1 MFLPATRRELDAL
14 GWDRPDVI
22 LVTGDAYIDS
32 PHVGVAVVG
41 KWLLHHGIRAAVLA
55 QPAVD
60 RPDDIA
66 RLGEPRL
73 FWGVTAGCIDSL
85 VANYTPTLKPRRQDD
100 YTPGGVNV
108 RPDRASIVYTNLIR
122 RCFKN
127 TRPIVLGGLEAS
139 LRRIA
144 HYDYWTDDVRRSLL
158 LDAKADWLAYGMA
171 ERTVVELARA
181 LRDGADPSGIPGLCR
196 VAATAPAGFVALPS
210 YEEAAADPVAFLRMA
225 KALQAFADADAPG
238 LVQRHGD
245 RYLVQ
250 NPPPP
255 VLTTEELDAIYD
267 LDFERDVHPLH
278 RAGGPVRA
286 LETIRQSIT
295 THRGCF
301 GQCRFCAIAV
311 HQGPRVVFRSVASVV
326 REAERIRARPGFNG
340 ILYDVG
346 GPTANMYGATCAQGW
361 ACRDKRCTMPRVC
374 ANLRQGHAAQI
385 ELLRRV
391 REVPGIRKVFV
402 SSGIRHDLVVADRE
416 HGRRYVRELVRH
428 HVSGQIKLAPEH
440 AEPEVLALMGKP
452 GPGALEAFKAMF
464 DGACEEAG
472 ERYFMTYYL
481 MAAHP
486 GCTEEHMRRLRR
498 FLGETLRH
506 VPEQVQIFTPT
517 PSTLSTAMYHAGT
530 DLEGRPL
537 FVEKDRARKQRQK
550 DILRPAGGRRGGRM
564 RGGTGWR
571 GRPTSRPRGGV

>member
-14 GWDRPDVI
+14 GWDRPDVV

-41 KWLLHHGIRAAVLA
+41 KWLLHHGFRAAVIA
-55 QPAVD
+55 QPATD
-60 RPDDIA
+60 RPDDIT

-73 FWGVTAGCIDSL
+73 FWGVTAGCIDSM
-85 VANYTPTLKPRRQDD
+85 VANYTPTLKPRRQDN

-108 RPDRASIVYTNLIR
+108 RPDRASIVYANLIR
-122 RCFKN
+122 RFFKE

-139 LRRIA
+139 LRRVA

-171 ERTVVELARA
+171 ERTVVDLARA
-181 LRDGADPSGIPGLCR
+181 LRDGADPSAIPGLCR
-196 VAATAPAGFVALPS
+196 VAAAPPAGFVELPAF
-210 YEEAAADPVAFLRMA
+210 EEAADDPKAFLRMA
-225 KALQAFADADAPG
+225 KALHADAGAPG
-238 LVQRHGD
+238 LAQRHGD
-245 RYLVQ
+245 RFLVQ
-250 NPPPP
+250 NPPSP
-255 VLTTEELDAIYD
+255 VPTTAELDAIYD
-267 LDFERDVHPLH
+267 LEFERDVHPIH

-311 HQGPRVVFRSVASVV
+311 HQGPRVVFRSVDSVV
-326 REAERIRARPGFNG
+326 REAERIRDLPGFNG

-346 GPTANMYGATCAQGW
+346 GPTANMYGTGCAKGW
-361 ACRDKRCTMPRVC
+361 ACKERHCVMPRVC
-374 ANLRQGHAAQI
+374 ASLRFGHAAQL

-391 REVPGIRKVFV
+391 REVPGIRKVFI

-440 AEPEVLALMGKP
+440 TEPEVLAQMGKP
-452 GPGALEAFKAMF
+452 GPGALTAFKEMF
-464 DGACEEAG
+464 DSACEEAG

-506 VPEQVQIFTPT
+506 VPEQIQIFTPT

-537 FVEKDRARKQRQK
+537 FVEKDRNRKQRQK
-550 DILRPAGGRRGGRM
+550 DVIRSEDGERQEDRNRGGAGGRGPGRQ
-564 RGGTGWR
+564 
-571 GRPTSRPRGGV
+571 PRRRR